1 MCNAGIMKTIGFI
14 GLGIMGKPM
23 ARNLIRAGYQLYLYD
38 YKGDAIDSFQ
48 DPGATLMRSIRE
60 VAAASEII
68 ITILPDSPQVK
79 QVALGNDGIIAGLS
93 AGKLYID
100 MSTIDSASIIE
111 IGHAFKHKWV
121 ETLDAPVSGGQAGA
135 ENATLS
141 IMVGGNQ
148 ESFEKALPVFEALG
162 RKISYMGAIGSGQ
175 ITKSCNQIATALATQ
190 GVMEALTFAKK
201 AGVDITKVRE
211 ALLGGFAQSRVLE
224 LTGKK
229 IIDGDFTPGFKIKL
243 YRKDLRIAL
252 ATASLL
258 KLGLPGTRLL
268 AAEMDTLIAADKG
281 EQDFSALVSLIDHD
295 TDQ

>member
-1 MCNAGIMKTIGFI
+1 MKTIGFI

-23 ARNLIRAGYQLYLYD
+23 ALNLIRAGYQLYIYA
-38 YKGDAIDSFQ
+38 YNMETIASFQ
-48 DPGATLMRSIRE
+48 NSGATLMRSVKE

-79 QVALGNDGIIAGLS
+79 QVALEDDGIIAGLT

-100 MSTIDSASIIE
+100 MSTIDRATILEISA
-111 IGHAFKHKWV
+111 AFRQKGV
-121 ETLDAPVSGGQAGA
+121 ETLDAPVSGGQVGA
-135 ENATLS
+135 QNATLS
-141 IMVGGNQ
+141 IMVGGSI

-162 RKISYMGAIGSGQ
+162 KKISHMGEIGSGQ
-175 ITKSCNQIATALATQ
+175 ITKCCNQIATALAAQ

-201 AGVDITKVRE
+201 AGVDTTKVRE
-211 ALLGGFAQSRVLE
+211 AMLGGFAQSRALE

-229 IIDGDFTPGFKIKL
+229 IIDRDFAPGFKIKL

-252 ATASLL
+252 QTASSLRL
-258 KLGLPGTRLL
+258 KLPGTDLL
-268 AAEMDTLIAADKG
+268 AAEMDALIAADKG

-295 TDQ
+295 PEL

>member
-1 MCNAGIMKTIGFI
+1 MKTIGFI

-23 ARNLIRAGYQLYLYD
+23 ARNLIRAGFQLYIFD
-38 YKGDAIDSFQ
+38 YKGDAMATFQ
-48 DPGATLMRSIRE
+48 NSGAILLRSIKE

-100 MSTIDSASIIE
+100 MSTIDSATIIE
-111 IGHAFKHKWV
+111 ISQAFTHKGV

-141 IMVGGNQ
+141 IMVGGSK

-190 GVMEALTFAKK
+190 GVMEALTLAKK
-201 AGVDITKVRE
+201 AGVDTNKVRE
-211 ALLGGFAQSRVLE
+211 AMLGGFAQSRALE
-224 LTGKK
+224 LAGKK
-229 IIDGDFTPGFKIKL
+229 IIDEDFAPGFKIKL

-252 ATASLL
+252 ATASSLQL
-258 KLGLPGTRLL
+258 YLPGTRLL
-268 AAEMDTLIAADKG
+268 AAEMDTLIASDQG
-281 EQDFSALVSLIDHD
+281 EKDFSALVSLIDQD
-295 TDQ
+295 PDQ

>member
-1 MCNAGIMKTIGFI
+1 MKTIGFI

-23 ARNLIRAGYQLYLYD
+23 ARNLIRAGYQLYIYD
-38 YKGDAIDSFQ
+38 YKGDAFASFQ
-48 DPGATLMRSIRE
+48 NTGAILMRSIKE

-79 QVALGNDGIIAGLS
+79 QIALGHDGIITGLS

-111 IGHAFKHKWV
+111 ISHAFTHQGV
-121 ETLDAPVSGGQAGA
+121 DTLDAPVSGGQAGA

-141 IMVGGNQ
+141 IMVGGNKG
-148 ESFEKALPVFEALG
+148 SFEKALPVFEALG

-190 GVMEALTFAKK
+190 GVIEALTFAKK
-201 AGVDITKVRE
+201 AGVDITRVRE
-211 ALLGGFAQSRVLE
+211 AMLGGFAQSRVLE

-229 IIDGDFTPGFKIKL
+229 IIDGDFSPGFKIKL

-252 ATASLL
+252 ATASSLQ
-258 KLGLPGTRLL
+258 LGLPGTRLL

-281 EQDFSALVSLIDHD
+281 EQDFSALVSLIDQD
-295 TDQ
+295 PCQ